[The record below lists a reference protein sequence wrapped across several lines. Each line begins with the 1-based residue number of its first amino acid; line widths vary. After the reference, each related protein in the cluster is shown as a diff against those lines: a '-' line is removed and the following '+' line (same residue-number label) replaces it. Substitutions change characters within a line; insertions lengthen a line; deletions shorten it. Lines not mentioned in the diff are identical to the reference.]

1 MLCYAGNGRFALEA
15 AAVQEYKQAFKGE
28 RKLFKKQYRATVKQA
43 MRAGKFTSHLPLLVM
58 SRPFL
63 RECLFLQRL
72 RSAASEK
79 ELRRR
84 MSPTVSTHAT
94 RQLLVVPRPS
104 LTDCS

>member
-63 RECLFLQRL
+63 RECLLLQALALCRE
-72 RSAASEK
+72 RERAE
-79 ELRRR
+79 EED
-84 MSPTVSTHAT
+84 VSDSKYT
-94 RQLLVVPRPS
+94 RHPPVACGV
-104 LTDCS
+104 